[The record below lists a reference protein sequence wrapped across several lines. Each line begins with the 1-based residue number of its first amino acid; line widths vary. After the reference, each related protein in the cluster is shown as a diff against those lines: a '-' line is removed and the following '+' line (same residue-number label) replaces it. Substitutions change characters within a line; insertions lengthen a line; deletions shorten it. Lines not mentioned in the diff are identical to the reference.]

1 MKLLLTIITAI
12 TLTIGLTAKPEKGGK
27 GDKSARPSRE
37 EMIKKFDKD
46 GDGKLN
52 DEEKAAIRKEMMA
65 NRTPPPHILEK
76 FDKDGD
82 GKLCDEEKAAIRKEM
97 MAKFDKDGDGKL
109 GPDERKAAMAAR
121 GKESSGKGKKGEGK
135 GKGKGKKGE
144 GKKKEGKKKES

>member
-1 MKLLLTIITAI
+1 MKLLLTFVSLIF
-12 TLTIGLTAKPEKGGK
+12 LTIGLVAKPEKKGK
-27 GDKSARPSRE
+27 GDRPARPSKE
-37 EMIKKFDKD
+37 EIIKKFDKD
-46 GDGKLN
+46 GDGKLSE
-52 DEEKAAIRKEMMA
+52 EEKAEIRKSMA
-65 NRTPPPHILEK
+65 NRKPPSHIIEK

-109 GPDERKAAMAAR
+109 GPDERKAAMATR